1 MIWSWHIIFDNIYA
15 IHVFDIFLV
24 CNYAR
29 ICSVITKNSKQNNC
43 DNTSRK
49 KYIQLTNKQW
59 KCWIIEWI
67 CTRIHFKVH
76 FRSPYDK
83 IPVCKWKVSTIAAAH
98 NSVKRRLTEFYCS
111 SEHTNK
117 GKRKRVERE
126 RERPMQFGK
135 IERERAKYV
144 LKDPLGSLQ
153 KHIHKIPNS
162 LGMK

>member
-67 CTRIHFKVH
+67 CTKIHFKVH

-83 IPVCKWKVSTIAAAH
+83 SRCVDSQYRTAAAATH
-98 NSVKRRLTEFYCS
+98 SVKRRLTEFHRLVV
-111 SEHTNK
+111 HTNE
-117 GKRKRVERE
+117 GKWKREERE
-126 RERPMQFGK
+126 RER
-135 IERERAKYV
+135 ERYRY
-144 LKDPLGSLQ
+144 
-153 KHIHKIPNS
+153 NS
-162 LGMK
+162 VK